1 MEFKILHMKTI
12 MMALLVL
19 FGLTVWGQEDHR
31 GPRHGKKDKLTAE
44 QRSELQTK
52 KLTLALD
59 LTENQQEQMQLLLLK
74 KEQDRDARMAERKEM
89 KEEENSEKLSS
100 DKRYEKMNARLDA
113 QIAHKKEIKNILSAD
128 QFEKWEK
135 LVHHKKHRSR
145 QHKRGKGKR
154 SHTRKG

>member
-1 MEFKILHMKTI
+1 MKTI

-31 GPRHGKKDKLTAE
+31 GPRHGKKDKFTAE

-59 LTENQQEQMQLLLLK
+59 LSESQQEQMQELLLK
-74 KEQDRDARMAERKEM
+74 KEQDRDSRMAERKET

-113 QIAHKKEIKNILSAD
+113 QIAHKKEIKNILSTE

-135 LVHHKKHRSR
+135 LVHHKKHRAK
-145 QHKRGKGKR
+145 HNERGKGQ
-154 SHTRKG
+154 KGHFRRG